1 MISNKKQ
8 AKKDNQE
15 KILNLINE
23 IDKIV
28 EDDFFE
34 DILIEDEYFD
44 ILDNFSDR
52 LLEIF
57 KDGLNEDILNMILK
71 LENKNIFKI
80 HNGFRFI

>member
-80 HNGFRFI
+80 HNGYRYI